1 MNRHHLVM
9 RIVAVLLVFS
19 MGAAEPAI
27 AGWNMFSREQEV
39 ELGRQ
44 AAAEAEKQLPILP
57 ASHPVSRYVDAL
69 GRKMARYSGQ
79 DYPYTFKVVNQKEI
93 NAFALPGGPVYVN
106 VGTIQAADSEGELAG
121 VIGHEIAHITE
132 RHATE
137 NATKQMGAQV
147 PLAILGGM
155 LGGGAGG
162 QIAQMV
168 AQFGVGSLFLKYGR
182 DAEREADTVGAKM
195 MYDAG
200 YNPQSAV
207 SFFRKL
213 EAQGGARGPEFLS
226 SHPNPGDR
234 AQNVQRAIS
243 KLPAK
248 SYQHDSAEFR
258 NIKSQIAGLKPLS
271 AEEVAK
277 KQPQQQ
283 GNIGR
288 VSRQDVMPAGGF
300 QAYQH
305 GAFRLS
311 HPKNWEVFAQG
322 QDSPVTIAPRA
333 GISENAVAYGVI
345 INGFEPHRGASLED
359 ATHELIETL
368 RQSNPE
374 MRVIGRD
381 ESIRVNGVAGR
392 SVELTNVS
400 PIQSQQ
406 GQVRERDWL
415 VTLPTRNGQLVFL
428 IFIAPE
434 QDFSALRPAFE
445 QMLRSFRL
453 S

>member
-1 MNRHHLVM
+1 MNRHRHVVRLVA
-9 RIVAVLLVFS
+9 ITLVLALS
-19 MGAAEPAI
+19 AAQPAL
-27 AGWNMFSREQEV
+27 AGWNMFSKEQEV

-44 AAAEAEKQLPILP
+44 AAADVEKKLPVL
-57 ASHPVSRYVDAL
+57 ASSHPVSRYVDAL
-69 GRKMARYSGQ
+69 GKKVARYSGEN
-79 DYPYTFKVVNQKEI
+79 YPYTFKVVNQKEI

-106 VGTIQAADSEGELAG
+106 VGTIQAADNEGELAG

-137 NATKQMGAQV
+137 NATKQMGAQI
-147 PLAILGGM
+147 PLAVLGGM
-155 LGGGAGG
+155 LGGGTGG
-162 QIAQMV
+162 QLAQLV

-200 YNPQSAV
+200 YNPQAAV
-207 SFFRKL
+207 NFFKKL

-226 SHPNPGDR
+226 SHPNPGNR
-234 AQNVQRAIS
+234 AANVQRAIA

-248 SYQHDSAEFR
+248 SYQRDSSEFR
-258 NIKSQIAGLKPLS
+258 NIKSQLAGLKPLS
-271 AEEVAK
+271 AEEIAK
-277 KQPQQQ
+277 QQPQQST
-283 GNIGR
+283 IGQ
-288 VSRQDVMPAGGF
+288 VSRQDVMPAGDF
-300 QAYQH
+300 KAYQH
-305 GAFRLS
+305 GAFRIS
-311 HPKNWEVFAQG
+311 HPQNWEVFAQG

-333 GISENAVAYGVI
+333 GIAENAVAYGVI
-345 INGFEPHRGASLED
+345 INGFEPHQGADLES

-374 MRVIGRD
+374 MRVVGR
-381 ESIRVNGVAGR
+381 EENIRVNGVAGK
-392 SVELTNVS
+392 SIEFSNVS
-400 PIQSQQ
+400 PIQAQQ
-406 GQVRERDWL
+406 RKVRERDWL
-415 VTLPTRNGQLVFL
+415 VALPTRNGQMVFL